1 MSRKIVWEEI
11 EWNKANCRGIAT
23 DLFFEEEENLE
34 VVKVNRQMLRKVC
47 FACPIR
53 QECLM
58 WAFAD
63 KDRWA
68 FMGGTTAR
76 ERRFIENGNYDNH
89 WVIGLRDACEKFAV
103 PFSDVIEAS
112 KVERVRDE
120 YTYTDR
126 G

>member
-1 MSRKIVWEEI
+1 LRRKITWEQI
-11 EWNKANCRGIAT
+11 EWKKANCRGIAT
-23 DLFFEEEENLE
+23 DLFFEEEDNLE

-58 WAFAD
+58 WAYAD
-63 KDRWA
+63 RDRWA
-68 FMGGTTAR
+68 MMGGVTAR
-76 ERRFIENGNYDNH
+76 ERRIIEKGNLFNDQLGALKRSLGEAG
-89 WVIGLRDACEKFAV
+89 I
-103 PFSDVIEAS
+103 PFTDVIEAS
-112 KVERVRDE
+112 LVERVRDE